1 MTPTREQVQAWE
13 DEAHNFADCH
23 PDAEATDDAWSVI
36 FHNKFAE
43 LACAAARAQALED
56 AAGVANQEDQAR
68 VRFPEDGAAQ
78 ARDTQVTIVKA
89 IRALKGKQ

>member
-36 FHNKFAE
+36 FYTRFAE
-43 LACAAARAQALED
+43 LAYADARAQALED
-56 AAGVANQEDQAR
+56 AKKECVEESESWAYPSHGNASSVMCAKRIE
-68 VRFPEDGAAQ
+68 
-78 ARDTQVTIVKA
+78 
-89 IRALKGKQ
+89 ALKGKQ

>member
-36 FHNKFAE
+36 FYNRFAE
-43 LACAAARAQALED
+43 LAYASARAQALED
-56 AAGVANQEDQAR
+56 AAGACDEPGIYTKHDMQQ
-68 VRFPEDGAAQ
+68 
-78 ARDTQVTIVKA
+78 A